1 MTLLLT
7 TEQMNTLKI
16 ERTTNGGGT
25 VLQQELSDVSA
36 QLTRCVTQLHEL
48 SERKAK
54 LELRLLVSGS

>member
-1 MTLLLT
+1 VTLLLT

>member
-1 MTLLLT
+1 
-7 TEQMNTLKI
+7 MNTLKI